1 MMESLTNEIYEEG
14 LKVIN
19 EVRPGVC
26 LNLKTITNYGTK
38 MPAHLEFGCI
48 NLGVIALS
56 LF

>member
-19 EVRPGVC
+19 EVRPEF
-26 LNLKTITNYGTK
+26 LEFKTIRNYGTK
-38 MPAHLEFGCI
+38 MPAHLEFACI